1 MIQAV
6 PLPAGEARLVFYLN
20 KTTDDPFILV
30 IKFTQPRSY
39 IKTMK
44 KVILSLT
51 LAAVGLLS
59 TTACTAQANGSSS
72 DTNARSEAQAAST
85 EGASPVKHIDAAYMR
100 ANIWDYKG
108 EPSKFVF
115 KGSRPAIIDFYADW
129 CGPCR
134 SLGPKL
140 EAAAKKYAGKI
151 DVYKVNV
158 DKESGLANIFG
169 VKSIPM
175 VLFIPMQGIPIQ
187 TVGDLS
193 AEQIEETIAQIYPA
207 KK

>member
-1 MIQAV
+1 
-6 PLPAGEARLVFYLN
+6 
-20 KTTDDPFILV
+20 
-30 IKFTQPRSY
+30 
-39 IKTMK
+39 MK

-51 LAAVGLLS
+51 LAAVGLFS
-59 TTACTAQANGSSS
+59 TTACTAQATGSSS
-72 DTNARSEAQAAST
+72 DTNARSEAEAPAA
-85 EGASPVKHIDAAYMR
+85 EGESPVKHIDAAYMR
-100 ANIWDYKG
+100 AHIWDYKE

-134 SLGPKL
+134 SLSPKL

-158 DKESGLANIFG
+158 DQESGLANIFG

>member
-1 MIQAV
+1 
-6 PLPAGEARLVFYLN
+6 
-20 KTTDDPFILV
+20 
-30 IKFTQPRSY
+30 
-39 IKTMK
+39 MK
-44 KVILSLT
+44 KVILSLA
-51 LAAVGLLS
+51 LISAGLFS
-59 TTACTAQANGSSS
+59 SYACTAKASS
-72 DTNARSEAQAAST
+72 NAASAST
-85 EGASPVKHIDAAYMR
+85 ETTAAAPSEEAAADDKAAEGAIKHIDADFLRKY
-100 ANIWDYKG
+100 IWDYKE